1 MYSMTGT
8 NTAGIA
14 TKIAEW
20 DNGAQDS
27 EAWMR
32 DVLYQSGAIFVLHY
46 QGGAFTDYGIRRGG
60 EHDASEGV
68 ILFSAEQARDWLMR
82 RGFVDELTLLSSD

>member
-1 MYSMTGT
+1 MYSMTDT

-27 EAWMR
+27 ENWMR

-46 QGGAFTDYGIRRGG
+46 QGGARRQRGSYTVFG
-60 EHDASEGV
+60 RAS
-68 ILFSAEQARDWLMR
+68 A
-82 RGFVDELTLLSSD
+82 